1 MSKSNKPARIP
12 LKKKRRIFSMRMR
25 GDDTLTA
32 PMDGPTFGEYVSFI
46 RSPWKAFFYSFLRGT
61 GFGLGTLIGAAV
73 VIALLSFLIKELGW
87 IPVIGE
93 WLIKF
98 GKIVRLP

>member
-1 MSKSNKPARIP
+1 
-12 LKKKRRIFSMRMR
+12 MRMKE
-25 GDDTLTA
+25 DEAITSSV
-32 PMDGPTFGEYVSFI
+32 DGPTFNEYVSFI

-87 IPVIGE
+87 IPIIGE
-93 WLIKF
+93 WLTNF